1 MPEKSLNKF
10 WALCVAMGCMLSST
24 TWAQQ
29 ETPHPGANSSAPAHA
44 SSQTELGS
52 APASNA
58 GSVGTEATKQTRIT
72 PAEAQEL
79 FRSVDDILK
88 FASQDTGLLLHHP
101 VQREL
106 VDRDHL
112 SKYIQD
118 RMEKDED
125 AQRLQRSELVL
136 KKFGLLPPD
145 FNLKQFL
152 VGLLREQV
160 AAYYDT
166 QKRTVNLL
174 DWVDPEVQRMVL
186 AHELTHALQD
196 QALQNQDFSLESWIK
211 HGPKDTSQRI
221 VDVRRT
227 SDPADVGGVDD
238 DEQVAARQAVIEGQ
252 AMIVLLDYQLAP
264 MHQSVLDVPQV
275 VEAMKQGL
283 IAGSPIFNRAPL
295 YVKES
300 LTFPY
305 TYGLDFERSV
315 LQLAGKQ
322 KAFAGMLRHP
332 PQSTRQIMQPAT
344 YLGNEHIEPMR
355 VPEIRQA
362 LGKDYEQVDVGA
374 IGEFDVSVL
383 LKQFAGEDVA
393 KRLWPQWRGGYYYAA
408 RRKSLP
414 AGPILLVYFSKW
426 AEAGQATQFA
436 QIYADSLKKKYQKLA
451 PVTLRSQSAPQRGGG
466 SVQVAIADPTTKWE
480 SESGPVFVEQHGDT
494 VLVMET
500 FDEGT
505 AARVRQVVLGTRADR
520 SQLRE

>member
-1 MPEKSLNKF
+1 MPRKSLNKF
-10 WALCVAMGCMLSST
+10 WALCVAVGCMLSST

-44 SSQTELGS
+44 SSQNESGS
-52 APASNA
+52 APASKAGSNA
-58 GSVGTEATKQTRIT
+58 GSKATDASKQTRIT

-79 FRSVDDILK
+79 FRSVDEILK

-106 VDRDHL
+106 VDREHL

-174 DWVDPEVQRMVL
+174 DWVDPEVQRLVL

-196 QALQNQDFSLESWIK
+196 QEFNLESWIK
-211 HGPKDTSQRI
+211 HGPKEASQRI
-221 VDVRRT
+221 VDVKRT
-227 SDPADVGGVDD
+227 SDPADVSGVDD

-252 AMIVLLDYQLAP
+252 AMVVLLDYQLAP

-275 VEAMKQGL
+275 VEAMKEGL
-283 IAGSPIFNRAPL
+283 VAGSPIFNRAPL

-305 TYGLDFERSV
+305 SYGLDFERSV

-322 KAFAGMLRHP
+322 KAFAGMLQHP

-362 LGKDYEQVDVGA
+362 LGKDFEQVDVGA

-393 KRLWPQWRGGYYYAA
+393 KRLWPQWRGGFYYAA
-408 RRKSLP
+408 RRKGLP
-414 AGPILLVYFSKW
+414 AGPILLVYLSKW
-426 AEAGQATQFA
+426 AEAEQATQFA

-451 PVTLRSQSAPQRGGG
+451 PATLQSQSTPRRGGG
-466 SVQVAIADPTTKWE
+466 AVQVAIVDPTTKWE
-480 SESGPVFVEQHGDT
+480 SEGGPVFVEQHGDT
-494 VLVMET
+494 VLVMESV
-500 FDEGT
+500 DEGT
-505 AARVRQVVLGTRADR
+505 AARVRQVVLGTSADR